1 MILLNFL
8 FVFCISYILCMI
20 FINNQYLRNIF
31 SDLPNHR
38 SLHSNPTPR
47 SGGVCILITLILFCY
62 TSGLKEH
69 ISIFY
74 LITPILILMIF
85 DDIFGIN
92 FLYKLVF
99 QVLTILALLIHFE
112 IFNIY
117 YLLFFVFFQLWF
129 VNSINFCDGINGL
142 IGSYLAISNICII
155 FLSDI
160 DNLILFH
167 SFTLFSILPFLIKNF
182 SKGEIFLGDT
192 GSIGLTLFLIS
203 SFVFLNDS
211 IIAFYYLF
219 VFFLPLLVDTT
230 VTILIRLKNKHN
242 IFSAHKEHL
251 YQKIYFSQKS
261 SIKITIS
268 MLLISTINML
278 IFYFLS
284 FLLDYAY
291 NLVLILL
298 SNLLLYAKLRKRYG

>member
-1 MILLNFL
+1 MILIDFL

-31 SDLPNHR
+31 SDIPNHR

-47 SGGVCILITLILFCY
+47 SGGLCILITLILFCFI
-62 TSGLKEH
+62 SDLKEH

-74 LITPILILMIF
+74 LITPFLILMIF
-85 DDIFGIN
+85 DDIFGIS
-92 FLYKLVF
+92 FFYKLIF
-99 QVLTILALLIHFE
+99 QILTILVLLIHFE

-129 VNSINFCDGINGL
+129 INSINFCDGVNGL
-142 IGSYLAISNICII
+142 VGSYLAISNLCII
-155 FLSDI
+155 LLSDI

-167 SFTLFSILPFLIKNF
+167 SFAFFSILPFLIRNI

-192 GSIGLTLFLIS
+192 GSIGLTLLIIS

-211 IIAFYYLF
+211 IIAFYFLF

-230 VTILIRLKNKHN
+230 VTILIRLKNKNN

-251 YQKIYFSQKS
+251 YQKIYLSQKS
-261 SIKITIS
+261 SIKITIF
-268 MLLISTINML
+268 MLLISIINMV
-278 IFYFLS
+278 IFYLLS
-284 FLLDYAY
+284 FLLAY
-291 NLVLILL
+291 PYILVFILL
-298 SNLLLYAKLRKRYG
+298 SNLLLYSKLRKSYG